1 MPYRIVNWQKHYETA
16 KSRTIDSLSW
26 VAIPNRQDGRSYR
39 FLLRHSEGPDALL
52 AFIATV
58 QRCSRFSRSH
68 RDGWLTDDG
77 TAAGRPWDADDL
89 EMMTDIPAA
98 HFEMMFKLCSDP
110 KIGWIEC
117 QKYTGSIPGVYH
129 EDTGSIPGVYHEDT
143 TGTRSIHIREGGKEG
158 NIQEGGRMS
167 DSDVVSFSL
176 WYEEYPSKVGRKV
189 AEKAWKAANDKPTL
203 EVMLDKLAQ
212 QKTTRKWR
220 EGIIPNP
227 ATYLNQGR
235 WDDEVAPDDGEPYT
249 PDYAK

>member
-1 MPYRIVNWQKHYETA
+1 MRYRIVNWQKHYETA
-16 KSRTIDSLSW
+16 KSRTIDNLSW

-39 FLLRHSEGPDALL
+39 CLLRHGKGPDALL

-58 QRCSRFSRSH
+58 QRCSRFSKDKRN
-68 RDGWLTDDG
+68 GWLTDDG
-77 TAAGRPWDADDL
+77 TADGRAWDADDL
-89 EMMTDIPAA
+89 EMMTDLPAA
-98 HFEMMFKLCSDP
+98 HFKVMFKLCSDP

-117 QKYTGSIPGVYH
+117 HKDTTRIPEGYH
-129 EDTGSIPGVYHEDT
+129 EDTS
-143 TGTRSIHIREGGKEG
+143 GTRSIHIREGGKEG
-158 NIQEGGRMS
+158 NIQEGERMS
-167 DSDVVSFSL
+167 DSDVVSFSR
-176 WYEEYPSKVGRKV
+176 WYDAYPSKVGRKV
-189 AEKAWKAANDKPTL
+189 AEKAWKAATDKPAL
-203 EVMLDKLAQ
+203 EVMLDKLTE